1 MTESKGEDPFYPGIC
16 FPSELKFYVFALF
29 PGQKAFI
36 SIYHPKRALDSVQLR
51 KVSIRAD

>member
-1 MTESKGEDPFYPGIC
+1 MMNETKGETPFYPGIC

-36 SIYHPKRALDSVQLR
+36 SIYHPKRALDSVPLR
-51 KVSIRAD
+51 KVSI